1 MAGML
6 SRDQKTM
13 LGLGALAML
22 AVFVFWAASQ
32 FRPSQVKVMSEGVE
46 FSVYIFL
53 GLIGLILI
61 VLGILMPVFVY
72 YIYCDVRKMRE
83 IAERNEQKLE
93 KLRIDFSILRQ
104 MWQK

>member
-1 MAGML
+1 
-6 SRDQKTM
+6 M
-13 LGLGALAML
+13 LGLGALAIL

-46 FSVYIFL
+46 FSVYLFL

-72 YIYCDVRKMRE
+72 YIYSDVRKMRE
-83 IAERNEQKLE
+83 IAERNERKIEQ
-93 KLRIDFSILRQ
+93 LRVDFAYLKQ
-104 MWQK
+104 MWSKH